1 MAVTDELEVPALS
14 KNRCLIIDRSIFEM
28 EDQVRRHQI
37 ASNDL
42 DKVSV
47 GEHTPVFSCQRQKTM
62 QGPFRIAHSHRIGG
76 RERLK
81 SIDHYREQQPASNP
95 FQASPHPQFLDACS
109 FQHLNQI
116 DGSIGASVASRPCGS
131 LKPGPTLSNPHSI
144 GDTDQVKSGPVQ
156 ATSVSPTS
164 IPKNCG
170 RAGFSLLKPGLQEG
184 KK

>member
-1 MAVTDELEVPALS
+1 MSVTDELEVSALC
-14 KNRCLIIDRSIFEM
+14 KDRCLIIDRSIFEM

-47 GEHTPVFSCQRQKTM
+47 SEHMVIFGCQRQKAM
-62 QGPFRIAHSHRIGG
+62 QGPFRIAHSDRIGG
-76 RERLK
+76 REELK
-81 SIDHYREQQPASNP
+81 SMDHHREQQPASNP

-116 DGSIGASVASRPCGS
+116 DGSVGASVASRPCAW
-131 LKPGPTLSNPHSI
+131 LKPGSTLSNLHSI